1 MSVILCSLATLAIA
15 FEILTSSAATRG
27 GRCPMRQRPSPPFR
41 EFCGPVFQPAVF
53 HLVVYGVQ
61 RVESVVVFLRF
72 EHVAQSY
79 EFPDA
84 LFVRHRDQDVFVL
97 MFGAFVVFA
106 DPFDGDVVSAALG
119 GEGRNGAGGQDHQD
133 RAVQDAF
140 AQQTDRFSVG
150 CLADDDVVAHHHGCE
165 RGGYVGAAQAEDDR
179 PLVAGEFECF

>member
-1 MSVILCSLATLAIA
+1 M
-15 FEILTSSAATRG
+15 
-27 GRCPMRQRPSPPFR
+27 
-41 EFCGPVFQPAVF
+41 
-53 HLVVYGVQ
+53 GVQ

-133 RAVQDAF
+133 RAVQHAL

-150 CLADDDVVAHHHGCE
+150 CLADDDVVAHHDGGE
-165 RGGYVGAAQAEDDR
+165 RGGHVGAAQSEDDR
-179 PLVAGEFECF
+179 ALVLRQPEALLREPGGDEFRHGDQAIMTAATSRLSQSRKKAR

>member
-1 MSVILCSLATLAIA
+1 MSDVGSGRRRR
-15 FEILTSSAATRG
+15 FENFAG
-27 GRCPMRQRPSPPFR
+27 PF
-41 EFCGPVFQPAVF
+41 FQPAVF

-106 DPFDGDVVSAALG
+106 DPFDGDVVSAALVR
-119 GEGRNGAGGQDHQD
+119 GRMCRWQDITD
-133 RAVQDAF
+133 RAVQAAL

-179 PLVAGEFECF
+179 PLVAGEFERFFE